1 LSTLVNAASREAL
14 AATELQLLQAT
25 DGAGPAEI
33 TGLADELFGV
43 AALLGRESTLRR
55 ALADPSTDPR
65 SREELAHGLFADK
78 LGARALPVVVEA
90 VRARWS
96 KPQDL
101 VDGLERLARTALL
114 VQAERA
120 GRLDAVEDELFRLGR
135 IIGAQPDLE
144 RLLSDPT
151 ADAEGKTAVVDQLIE
166 GKVEPVTRSLVRQL
180 VSHSHGRPVS
190 EGLEE
195 LAELSAKRRER
206 SVAHV
211 RSATPLSEEQQQRLA
226 ATLQRIYSRPIAV
239 HLEVDPDVGGGL
251 VIRVGD
257 EVIDGSTSGRL
268 QALRRDLAD

>member
-1 LSTLVNAASREAL
+1 MNAASREAL

-25 DGAGPAEI
+25 DGAQAAEI

-55 ALADPSTDPR
+55 ALADASTDPR
-65 SREELAHGLFADK
+65 SREDLARGLLADK

-96 KPQDL
+96 SPTDL

-135 IIGAQPDLE
+135 IIGSQVDLE
-144 RLLSDPT
+144 RLLSAPT
-151 ADAEGKTAVVDQLIE
+151 GDEAGKYAVVDQLIG
-166 GKVEPVTRSLVRQL
+166 GKVEPVTLSLVRQL
-180 VSHSHGRPVS
+180 VARPRGRRVS

-211 RSATPLSEEQQQRLA
+211 RSAIPLSDEQQQRLSR
-226 ATLQRIYSRPIAV
+226 TLQRIYARPIAV
-239 HLEVDPDVGGGL
+239 HLEVDPGVEGGL
-251 VIRVGD
+251 LIRVGD
-257 EVIDGSTSGRL
+257 EVIDGSITGRL
-268 QALRRDLAD
+268 QSLRRDLAD

>member
-14 AATELQLLQAT
+14 AAAELQLLQAT
-25 DGAGPAEI
+25 DGAQAAEI

-55 ALADPSTDPR
+55 ALADASTDPR
-65 SREELAHGLFADK
+65 SREDLARGLLADK

-96 KPQDL
+96 SPKDL

-135 IIGAQPDLE
+135 IIGSQVDLE
-144 RLLSDPT
+144 RLLSDP
-151 ADAEGKTAVVDQLIE
+151 AGDAAGKDAVVNQLIE
-166 GKVEPVTRSLVRQL
+166 GKVEPVTLNLVRQL
-180 VSHSHGRPVS
+180 VARPHGRRVS

-211 RSATPLSEEQQQRLA
+211 RSAVPLSDAQQQRLA
-226 ATLQRIYSRPIAV
+226 RTLQRIYSRPIAL
-239 HLEVDPDVGGGL
+239 HLEIDPGVEGGL
-251 VIRVGD
+251 LIRVGD
-257 EVIDGSTSGRL
+257 EVIDGSITGRL
-268 QALRRDLAD
+268 QSLRRDLAD

>member
-1 LSTLVNAASREAL
+1 MNAASREAL

-25 DGAGPAEI
+25 DGAQAAEI

-55 ALADPSTDPR
+55 ALADASIDPR
-65 SREELAHGLFADK
+65 SRADLARGLLADK

-90 VRARWS
+90 VQVRWS
-96 KPQDL
+96 TPTDL

-135 IIGAQPDLE
+135 IIGSQVDLE

-151 ADAEGKTAVVDQLIE
+151 GDVTGKHAVVDQLVA
-166 GKVEPVTRSLVRQL
+166 GKVEPVTLELIRQL
-180 VSHSHGRPVS
+180 VARPRGRRVS

-211 RSATPLSEEQQQRLA
+211 RSAIPLSDEQQQRLSR
-226 ATLQRIYSRPIAV
+226 TLQRIYSRPIAL
-239 HLEVDPDVGGGL
+239 HLEVDPGIEGGL
-251 VIRVGD
+251 LIRVGD
-257 EVIDGSTSGRL
+257 EVIDGSITGRL
-268 QALRRDLAD
+268 QSLRRDLAD

>member
-1 LSTLVNAASREAL
+1 MNAASREAL

-33 TGLADELFGV
+33 TGLADELFGM
-43 AALLGRESTLRR
+43 AAVLGRESALRR
-55 ALADPSTDPR
+55 ALADAATAQE
-65 SREELAHGLFADK
+65 SRENLARELLADQ

-90 VRARWS
+90 VRNRWS
-96 KPQDL
+96 GPKDL
-101 VDGLERLARTALL
+101 VDGFERLARTALL

-135 IIGAQPDLE
+135 IVGSDADLE

-151 ADAEGKTAVVDQLIE
+151 ADSEGKSVVVDQLVD
-166 GKVEPVTRSLVRQL
+166 GKVEPVTQHLVRQL
-180 VSHSHGRPVS
+180 VQHPGGQHIGD
-190 EGLEE
+190 GLEQ
-195 LAELSAKRRER
+195 LAEMSAKRRER

-211 RSATPLSEEQQQRLA
+211 VSAVPLSDEQQQRLA
-226 ATLQRIYSRPIAV
+226 TTLQRIYSRPIAV
-239 HLEVDPDVGGGL
+239 HLEVDPEVGGGL

-268 QALRRDLAD
+268 QALRRDLAG

>member
-1 LSTLVNAASREAL
+1 VNAATREAL

-25 DGAGPAEI
+25 DGAGLAEI
-33 TGLADELFGV
+33 TDLADELFGV
-43 AALLGRESTLRR
+43 AALLGSESTLRR
-55 ALADPSTDPR
+55 ALADASTDPR
-65 SREELAHGLFADK
+65 SREDLARGLLADR

-96 KPQDL
+96 SSKDL
-101 VDGLERLARTALL
+101 VNGLERLARTALL

-135 IIGAQPDLE
+135 IIGGQSDLE

-151 ADAEGKTAVVDQLIE
+151 ASAEGKSSIIDQLID
-166 GKVEPVTRSLVRQL
+166 GKVEPVTQRLVRQL
-180 VSHSHGRPVS
+180 VTHSHGQHVS
-190 EGLEE
+190 EGLEG
-195 LAELSAKRRER
+195 LAELSARRRER

-226 ATLQRIYSRPIAV
+226 TTLQRIYSRPIAV
-239 HLEVDPDVGGGL
+239 HLEVDPEVGGGL

-257 EVIDGSTSGRL
+257 EVIDGSTAGRL
-268 QALRRDLAD
+268 QALRRDLAG

>member
-25 DGAGPAEI
+25 DGAAAAEI

-43 AALLGRESTLRR
+43 AAVLGREPALRR
-55 ALADPSTDPR
+55 ALADASTDPQ
-65 SREELAHGLFADK
+65 SRENLARELLADK

-96 KPQDL
+96 SAKDL
-101 VDGLERLARTALL
+101 VSGVERLARIALL

-135 IIGAQPDLE
+135 IIGGQLELE
-144 RLLSDPT
+144 RLLSDPV
-151 ADAEGKTAVVDQLIE
+151 ADPEGKTSVVDQLID
-166 GKVEPVTRSLVRQL
+166 GKVEPVTQSLVRQL
-180 VSHSHGRPVS
+180 VTHPHGRRVS

-211 RSATPLSEEQQQRLA
+211 HSATPLSEEQQQRLA
-226 ATLQRIYSRPIAV
+226 NTLQRIYSRPIAL
-239 HLEVDPDVGGGL
+239 HLEVDPEVGGGL

-268 QALRRDLAD
+268 QSLWRDLAD

>member
-1 LSTLVNAASREAL
+1 MSTLVNAASREAL

-25 DGAGPAEI
+25 DGAQAAEI

-43 AALLGRESTLRR
+43 AALLGHESTLRR
-55 ALADPSTDPR
+55 ALADASTDPR
-65 SREELAHGLFADK
+65 SREDLARGLLADK

-96 KPQDL
+96 SPTDL

-135 IIGAQPDLE
+135 IIGSQVDLE

-151 ADAEGKTAVVDQLIE
+151 GDEAGKHAVVDQLIE
-166 GKVEPVTRSLVRQL
+166 GKVEPVTLSLVRQL
-180 VSHSHGRPVS
+180 VARPRGRRVS

-211 RSATPLSEEQQQRLA
+211 RSAIPLSDEQQQRLSR
-226 ATLQRIYSRPIAV
+226 TLQRIYARPIAV
-239 HLEVDPDVGGGL
+239 HLEVDPGVEGGL
-251 VIRVGD
+251 LIRVGD
-257 EVIDGSTSGRL
+257 EVIDGSITGRL
-268 QALRRDLAD
+268 QSLRRDLAD

>member
-1 LSTLVNAASREAL
+1 MSTLVNAASREAL

-25 DGAGPAEI
+25 DGAQAAEI

-55 ALADPSTDPR
+55 ALADASTDPR
-65 SREELAHGLFADK
+65 SRENLARGLLADR

-90 VRARWS
+90 VVARWS
-96 KPQDL
+96 SPKDL
-101 VDGLERLARTALL
+101 VAGLERLARIALL

-135 IIGAQPDLE
+135 IIGSQVDLE

-151 ADAEGKTAVVDQLIE
+151 GDEAGKHAVVDQLIE
-166 GKVEPVTRSLVRQL
+166 AKVEPVTLNLVRQL
-180 VSHSHGRPVS
+180 VARPSGQRVS

-211 RSATPLSEEQQQRLA
+211 RSAISLSEEQQQRLSR
-226 ATLQRIYSRPIAV
+226 TLQRIYSRPIAL
-239 HLEVDPDVGGGL
+239 HLEIDPGVEGGL
-251 VIRVGD
+251 LIRVGD
-257 EVIDGSTSGRL
+257 EVIDGSITGRL
-268 QALRRDLAD
+268 QSLRRDLAD

>member
-1 LSTLVNAASREAL
+1 MSTLVNAASREAL

-25 DGAGPAEI
+25 DGAQAAEI

-55 ALADPSTDPR
+55 ALADASTDPR
-65 SREELAHGLFADK
+65 SREDLARGLLADK
-78 LGARALPVVVEA
+78 LGARALPVVAEA

-96 KPQDL
+96 SPKDL

-114 VQAERA
+114 VQAERV

-135 IIGAQPDLE
+135 IIGSQVDLE

-151 ADAEGKTAVVDQLIE
+151 GDEAGKYAVVDQLIE
-166 GKVEPVTRSLVRQL
+166 GKVEPVTLNLVRQL
-180 VSHSHGRPVS
+180 VARPRGRRVS

-211 RSATPLSEEQQQRLA
+211 RSAIPLSDEQQQRLSR
-226 ATLQRIYSRPIAV
+226 TLQRIYSRPIAL
-239 HLEVDPDVGGGL
+239 HLEVDSAVEGGL
-251 VIRVGD
+251 LIRIGD
-257 EVIDGSTSGRL
+257 EVIDGSITGRL
-268 QALRRDLAD
+268 QSLRRDLAD

>member
-1 LSTLVNAASREAL
+1 LSTLVNAASRDAL

-25 DGAGPAEI
+25 DGASAAEI
-33 TGLADELFGV
+33 TGLADELFSV
-43 AALLGRESTLRR
+43 AALLERESTLRR
-55 ALADPSTDPR
+55 ALADASTDPR
-65 SREELAHGLFADK
+65 SREDLARGLLGDK

-96 KPQDL
+96 SSKDL
-101 VDGLERLARTALL
+101 VRGLERLARIALL

-135 IIGAQPDLE
+135 IIGGQVDLE

-151 ADAEGKTAVVDQLIE
+151 ADADGKATVVNELID
-166 GKVEPVTRSLVRQL
+166 GKVEPVTQSLVRQL
-180 VSHSHGRPVS
+180 VTHPHGRHIS

-211 RSATPLSEEQQQRLA
+211 RSATPLTDEQQQRLA
-226 ATLQRIYSRPIAV
+226 STLQRIYSRPIAV
-239 HLEVDPDVGGGL
+239 HLEVDPEVGGGL

-257 EVIDGSTSGRL
+257 EVIDGSTTGRL
-268 QALRRDLAD
+268 QSLRRDLAD

>member
-1 LSTLVNAASREAL
+1 MSTLVNAASRDAL
-14 AATELQLLQAT
+14 AAVELQLLQAT
-25 DGAGPAEI
+25 DGAGAAEI

-55 ALADPSTDPR
+55 ALADASTDPR
-65 SREELAHGLFADK
+65 SREDLARGLLADK

-96 KPQDL
+96 SAKDL
-101 VDGLERLARTALL
+101 IGGLERMARTALL

-135 IIGAQPDLE
+135 IIGGQVDLE

-151 ADAEGKTAVVDQLIE
+151 TGAEGKSAVVDQLVG
-166 GKVEPVTRSLVRQL
+166 GKVEQVTQSLVRQL
-180 VSHSHGRPVS
+180 VAHPHGRVS

-211 RSATPLSEEQQQRLA
+211 RSAMPLSDEQQQRLSN
-226 ATLQRIYSRPIAV
+226 TLQRIYSRPIAI
-239 HLEVDPDVGGGL
+239 HLEVDPEVGGGL
-251 VIRVGD
+251 LIRIGD
-257 EVIDGSTSGRL
+257 EIIDGTTAGRL
-268 QALRRDLAD
+268 QSLRRDLAD

>member
-1 LSTLVNAASREAL
+1 MSTLVNAASREAL
-14 AATELQLLQAT
+14 AAAELQLLQAT
-25 DGAGPAEI
+25 DGASAAEI

-55 ALADPSTDPR
+55 ALADASVDPR
-65 SREELAHGLFADK
+65 SREDLVRGLLADK
-78 LGARALPVVVEA
+78 LGARSLPVVVEA
-90 VRARWS
+90 ARSRWS
-96 KPQDL
+96 GPKDL

-135 IIGAQPDLE
+135 IIGSQVDLE

-151 ADAEGKTAVVDQLIE
+151 GDEAGKHAVLDQLVA
-166 GKVEPVTRSLVRQL
+166 GKVEPVTLTLVRQL
-180 VSHSHGRPVS
+180 VARPRGRRVS

-211 RSATPLSEEQQQRLA
+211 RSAIPLSDEQQQRLSRA
-226 ATLQRIYSRPIAV
+226 LQRIYARPIAL
-239 HLEVDPDVGGGL
+239 HIEVDPGVEGGL
-251 VIRVGD
+251 LIQIGD
-257 EVIDGSTSGRL
+257 EVIDGSITGRL
-268 QALRRDLAD
+268 QSLRRDLAN

>member
-1 LSTLVNAASREAL
+1 MSTLVNAASRDAL

-25 DGAGPAEI
+25 DGAGAAEI

-55 ALADPSTDPR
+55 ALADASTEPR
-65 SREELAHGLFADK
+65 SREELAKQLLAGK

-90 VRARWS
+90 VRSRWS
-96 KPQDL
+96 SAKDL
-101 VDGLERLARTALL
+101 VGGLERLARVALL

-120 GRLDAVEDELFRLGR
+120 GRLDAVEDELFRIGR
-135 IIGAQPDLE
+135 IIGAELELE
-144 RLLSDPT
+144 RLLADP
-151 ADAEGKTAVVDQLIE
+151 AAAPDGKTALVDQLLG
-166 GKVEPVTRSLVRQL
+166 GKVEPVTQALVRQL
-180 VSHSHGRPVS
+180 VAHPHGGHVS

-211 RSATPLSEEQQQRLA
+211 RSAVELTEQQQQRLA

-239 HLEVDPDVGGGL
+239 HLEVDPAVGGGL
-251 VIRVGD
+251 LIKVGD
-257 EVIDGSTSGRL
+257 EVIDGTTTGRL
-268 QALRRDLAD
+268 QSLRRDLAD